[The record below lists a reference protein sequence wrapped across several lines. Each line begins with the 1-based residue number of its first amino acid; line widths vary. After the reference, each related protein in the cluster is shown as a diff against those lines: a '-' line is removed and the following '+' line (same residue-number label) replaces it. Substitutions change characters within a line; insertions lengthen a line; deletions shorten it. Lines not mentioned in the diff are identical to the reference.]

1 MYIAKGKIPLSLY
14 SLEVGGLSLAPAAD
28 LVVTVLVPAVVGRVF
43 VREGELVEVS
53 PALDLAALG
62 PTQEGKPLK
71 QLPTTQSTH

>member
-1 MYIAKGKIPLSLY
+1 M
-14 SLEVGGLSLAPAAD
+14 APAAD

-62 PTQEGKPLK
+62 PTHEE
-71 QLPTTQSTH
+71 TVSNNTQYTLISAHLMHMYFIRHSFSL